1 MFLISPEFI
10 VLGTFSE
17 LQRLSIDKVETRV
30 MNRFALLILLLLLSA
45 NAAYARPYEVERKVG
60 GYSVVMKIDR
70 NPPVAGDN
78 NVSIEVTDVSTGCAC
93 NATVVIEYSR
103 PAMPGM
109 PPLHYKADTVLKR
122 GRHIGRISLSAAG
135 FWNIAVK
142 ITSQDKAWTT
152 NFTVD
157 VE

>member
-1 MFLISPEFI
+1 M
-10 VLGTFSE
+10 
-17 LQRLSIDKVETRV
+17 RV
-30 MNRFALLILLLLLSA
+30 NRIALLTVLLLLATDIDSA
-45 NAAYARPYEVERKVG
+45 KSYEVKNKVD
-60 GYSVVMKIDR
+60 GYNVVMKIDR

-109 PPLHYKADTVLKR
+109 PALHYKADTILKR
-122 GRHIGRISLSAAG
+122 GRHIGRITLSAAG